1 MNFTSNIMNTV
12 VSATKKV
19 VEMFVCC
26 VECTI
31 AIPLYKIE
39 YTKPWYSVLWR
50 LCHGFDCAHIL
61 VS

>member
-1 MNFTSNIMNTV
+1 MNFISKNMNNH

-26 VECTI
+26 VNFINNNI

-39 YTKPWYSVLWR
+39 YTKP
-50 LCHGFDCAHIL
+50 
-61 VS
+61 